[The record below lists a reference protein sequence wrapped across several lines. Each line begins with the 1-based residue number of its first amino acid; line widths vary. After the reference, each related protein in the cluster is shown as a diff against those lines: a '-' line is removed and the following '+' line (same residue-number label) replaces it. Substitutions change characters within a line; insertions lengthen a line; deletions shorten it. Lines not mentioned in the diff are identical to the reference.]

1 MQYVQL
7 DVVRYAV
14 MILAAVDKAGQRV
27 LCEVGP
33 HEEPAAYLIPDAP
46 RRRWRAGCGATS
58 GASSGAL
65 VSIGVGRCLHKWPGG
80 RPKTGHLADATTLD
94 THTVASEAG
103 DGSLSPVVSHPAFLT
118 TGRAVSSSHLA
129 RPLLCPGPMEQA
141 PAKHS
146 LWVEGARR
154 LC

>member
-46 RRRWRAGCGATS
+46 PPAVAGRMWSNVRRFIWSTCFYRGWAMPS
-58 GASSGAL
+58 
-65 VSIGVGRCLHKWPGG
+65 
-80 RPKTGHLADATTLD
+80 
-94 THTVASEAG
+94 
-103 DGSLSPVVSHPAFLT
+103 
-118 TGRAVSSSHLA
+118 
-129 RPLLCPGPMEQA
+129 
-141 PAKHS
+141 
-146 LWVEGARR
+146 
-154 LC
+154 